1 MGWMLPDGIAAKG
14 LVILA
19 AVMTAGLGPAAAPE
33 PSDQRIELTIR
44 DSTYLK
50 TKTMPIR
57 PELPVTIVIHN
68 EDTIRHGF
76 ASPLLPGLAVEGE
89 GEGIE
94 FYGRGIEGVHV
105 GPGKTVNLRLIVPY
119 QGSFP
124 FHCDLHSDMK
134 GEMYLLQVPVA

>member
-1 MGWMLPDGIAAKG
+1 MNVNHTVRM
-14 LVILA
+14 LA
-19 AVMTAGLGPAAAPE
+19 ALAALTISAGAAAIE
-33 PSDQRIELTIR
+33 PGEQRIELTIR

-57 PELPVTIVIHN
+57 ADLPVTIVIHN

-76 ASPLLPGLAVEGE
+76 SSPVLAGVYVEGG

-94 FYGRGIEGVHV
+94 FFGRGTQGIHI
-105 GPGKTVNLRLIVPY
+105 GPGKTAELRLIIPF

-124 FHCDLHSDMK
+124 FHCDLHTDMK
-134 GEMYLLQVPVA
+134 DELYLLQVPVA